1 MNVHFHQQTFILQNR
16 LSKGMKTG
24 IFRARKL
31 IWFCLLLLAA
41 SAKLNARALEVLD
54 IKPVV
59 SRGVFVSEL
68 ASNLL
73 AGSVEYDSVG
83 MLQISGGLGSGIL
96 IGSQWV
102 LTAAHVVSGSGGRHT
117 LPSATFNLK
126 GTQYIADFAEV
137 YPTWSGNSGAGN
149 DLALV
154 HLASTVSAI
163 AAAEFRIQPADLSNQ
178 YITFVGFGL
187 GGDGQSGYL
196 AGTGGIKRA
205 GTNILD
211 YNGSILGLDSS
222 IYLADFD
229 SGLDSNNVLGSASTT
244 AFESILTPGD
254 SGGGVF
260 MLYNGQNILVGVNSF
275 LASTTG
281 SADGRYGNL
290 GGFQAI
296 GPNLAWIQSIT
307 QVPEPASLV
316 LGVICA
322 LVGWWAIEKQAAKH
336 ARQRISLAN
345 SKSKRIS

>member
-1 MNVHFHQQTFILQNR
+1 MIVHFHQQTFILQNR
-16 LSKGMKTG
+16 LNQRMKTG
-24 IFRARKL
+24 LFRTRRL
-31 IWFCLLLLAA
+31 IQYCLLLLPANTLLYLKA
-41 SAKLNARALEVLD
+41 MEVLD
-54 IKPVV
+54 LNPVV

-68 ASNLL
+68 ASNML
-73 AGSVEYDSVG
+73 AGSNEYDSVG
-83 MLQISGGLGSGIL
+83 MLQISGGMGTGVL

-102 LTAAHVVSGSGGRHT
+102 LTAAHVVSGLGGRHS
-117 LPSATFNLK
+117 LPSATFSLR
-126 GTQYIADFAEV
+126 GIQYTADFAEV
-137 YPTWSGNSGAGN
+137 YPSWSGNSGAGN

-154 HLASTVSAI
+154 HLSVPVSSV
-163 AAAEFRIQPADLSNQ
+163 AAAEFRIQPVDLSNQ

-229 SGLDSNNVLGSASTT
+229 SGLDSNNVLGSATTT
-244 AFESILTPGD
+244 AYESILTPGD

-260 MLYNGQNILVGVNSF
+260 MLVNGQNILVGVNSF

-281 SADGRYGNL
+281 TADGRYGNF

-296 GPNLAWIQSIT
+296 GPNLAWVQSIT

-322 LVGWWAIEKQAAKH
+322 LIGWWAIEKQASKQ
-336 ARQRISLAN
+336 ARQRMTLTN
-345 SKSKRIS
+345 PKTKRIS